1 MKIRLLTV
9 ILLGFAMGANAV
21 LASSAKSRPTC
32 DEKPTLRDCVKV
44 EDPNASAPAPS
55 VYRQTKP
62 AQPIARPLPAAGG
75 AIAR

>member
-1 MKIRLLTV
+1 MKTQLVTVMLLV
-9 ILLGFAMGANAV
+9 FAMGTGAV

-32 DEKPTLRDCVKV
+32 AEKPTLRDCVKV

-55 VYRQTKP
+55 VYRQQKP